1 METIIKQIKMSS
13 TDLTPSRIGF
23 GAMGLTAFYSSTNPV
38 SEEDG
43 ITLIGEAIN

>member
-1 METIIKQIKMSS
+1 METSIKQIKMSS
-13 TDLTPSRIGF
+13 TDLTPSRIRF
-23 GAMGLTAFYSSTNPV
+23 GAMGLTAYYNNNPV